1 MSEKKAKEKR
11 QEQKQPQVTQM
22 ITATFY
28 NDGHVNVGGFSQ
40 DFNTAMLAS
49 HVITKTIANYF
60 VKAAKE
66 GRYNNGIA
74 EKPRIILPGA
84 GLN

>member
-11 QEQKQPQVTQM
+11 REKQPPQVTQM
-22 ITATFY
+22 IIAKFY
-28 NDGHVNVGGFSQ
+28 DDGSMNVGGFSS
-40 DFNTAMLAS
+40 DFNTAMRAA
-49 HVITKTIANYF
+49 HMITTTIAKYF
-60 VKAAKE
+60 IKAAEE
-66 GRYNNGIA
+66 GRLKNGVA